1 MLMKY
6 IYLFMTVFFA
16 LFLGSCNDE
25 GVNDQSDVKV
35 DNDAQ
40 KAIDV
45 FMNYRA
51 ELNNSLSRSANETV
65 DILEVVEMDIPVKL
79 DNEASISLSRSA
91 NVDRVKLHRVSFSSK
106 GEKGL
111 AIVSTDKRVRSNFM
125 YCEKGSIEDTAYIE
139 PVADY
144 IRFVIPYLC
153 EDDLEAYYSGETNS
167 DEEIL
172 SRATQ
177 PTIYLDMKTQ
187 WSQEYPYNSALT
199 QINCSGK
206 MVYPPVG
213 CTGLAIAQTLVYLLP
228 NGYNLYPINKMREVV
243 SCPTYPWGEYN
254 DVIAQ
259 FIRGVSAS
267 YMTYKCDDGSAAWLA
282 DARNELRNWGFIE
295 GTGYTYKA
303 SNSLDKGK
311 FYASLQLNCPTLM
324 SGDNGKKDAHTWILH
339 GQRYNGSTRE
349 IYCNYGW
356 SGICDGWYSDW
367 QRPQNKYTGEYAIS
381 GSYYR
386 NNKYMFF
393 LQNKSTFYE

>member
-1 MLMKY
+1 MKY

-25 GVNDQSDVKV
+25 GVNDQSDVKI
-35 DNDAQ
+35 DNETQ

-51 ELNNSLSRSANETV
+51 ELNNSLSRSANEAV
-65 DILEVVEMDIPVKL
+65 EILEVVEMDIPVKL
-79 DNEASISLSRSA
+79 DNEASTSLSRSA
-91 NVDRVKLHRVSFSSK
+91 NVDQVKLHRVSFSSK

-125 YCEKGSIEDTAYIE
+125 YCEKGAIEDTAYIE

-153 EDDLEAYYSGETNS
+153 EDDLEAYYSGETNR
-167 DEEIL
+167 DEETL

-177 PTIYLDMKTQ
+177 PTIYLDIKTEWDQ
-187 WSQEYPYNSALT
+187 GSPYNTKLP
-199 QINCSGK
+199 QLNCGGVMK
-206 MVYPPVG
+206 YPPVG
-213 CTGLAIAQTLVYLLP
+213 CTGLAIAQALVNLLP
-228 NGYNLYPINKMREVV
+228 NGYNLYPINEMRKVA
-243 SCPTYPWGEYN
+243 SCPIYPWGQYN
-254 DVIAQ
+254 DVIIE
-259 FIRGVSAS
+259 FVRDVSLS
-267 YMTYKCDDGSAAWLA
+267 YTEYTCDAGRATLA
-282 DARNELRNWGFIE
+282 ETRNVLRDWGFIE
-295 GTGYTYKA
+295 GVGYTYKA

-324 SGDNGKKDAHTWILH
+324 SGDNGKGDAHTWILH

-349 IYCNYGW
+349 VYCNYGW
-356 SGICDGWYSDW
+356 GSAFNGWYSDW
-367 QRPQNKYTGEYAIS
+367 QRPINKYTGKYPIS

-386 NNKYMFF
+386 NNKYMYF
-393 LQNKSTFYE
+393 LQNKSSFYE